1 MDKENDDSVIVN
13 IYLYTYHLYFVSYL
27 VNANMSTMYVSAV
40 LRLTD
45 IWINALLAKL
55 SEASSYLKIE
65 ILQFLLYGSLF
76 FFQNKY
82 LSIFF
87 MHMFLYIVILF

>member
-40 LRLTD
+40 LRLID
-45 IWINALLAKL
+45 KWINAL
-55 SEASSYLKIE
+55 
-65 ILQFLLYGSLF
+65 
-76 FFQNKY
+76 
-82 LSIFF
+82 SI
-87 MHMFLYIVILF
+87 I